1 MGCAATNSMQDK
13 ATVKAIVFIHETLI
27 EPPDLLRKD
36 PLHEIEPAI
45 LPTLKTHPIDTPW
58 RE

>member
-1 MGCAATNSMQDK
+1 MQDK
-13 ATVKAIVFIHETLI
+13 AIVKTIVFILETLI
-27 EPPDLLRKD
+27 EPPEFLGRD

-45 LPTLKTHPIDTPW
+45 LPILKTHPIDTPW

>member
-1 MGCAATNSMQDK
+1 MQDK
-13 ATVKAIVFIHETLI
+13 ATVKAIVFMLETLI
-27 EPPDLLRKD
+27 EPPDLLRED